1 MTRAPQP
8 HSLLTLAGLAA
19 LLPLAAAAD
28 AAESYACQF
37 ETSCFLTEPCTDT
50 DWEMTL
56 APAADGWTMSS
67 IAGDRRLEEMAEE
80 EGHLAYLSRPENGA
94 VALLTL
100 SEDGAAI
107 YSELS
112 LSGGYAVTDY
122 GRCRPAS

>member
-1 MTRAPQP
+1 MTRPTRAYR
-8 HSLLTLAGLAA
+8 LLTPASLACTLPFA
-19 LLPLAAAAD
+19 LM
-28 AAESYACQF
+28 AENAETYACQF
-37 ETSCFLTEPCTDT
+37 ETSCFLTEPCAET

-56 APAADGWTMSS
+56 APSAEGWTMSS
-67 IAGDRRLEEMAEE
+67 IAGDRQLEEMAEE
-80 EGHLAYLSRPENGA
+80 DGNLAYLSRPENGA